1 MSDMH
6 KACKRI
12 LKKIQ
17 KMEAKSSGGAE
28 LLVLRYIDDV
38 LRAVINH
45 EPVTIKIGDHS
56 MFEFN
61 LADDDSD
68 VKVESEI
75 SGDEPMEPS
84 VHADEDA

>member
-1 MSDMH
+1 MSDMY

-28 LLVLRYIDDV
+28 LLVLRYVDDV
-38 LRAVINH
+38 LWAVINH
-45 EPVTIKIGDHS
+45 EPVTIKIGDHIT
-56 MFEFN
+56 FEFN

-68 VKVESEI
+68 IKVESEI
-75 SGDEPMEPS
+75 SGDDPMEPS
-84 VHADEDA
+84 DHADEDA